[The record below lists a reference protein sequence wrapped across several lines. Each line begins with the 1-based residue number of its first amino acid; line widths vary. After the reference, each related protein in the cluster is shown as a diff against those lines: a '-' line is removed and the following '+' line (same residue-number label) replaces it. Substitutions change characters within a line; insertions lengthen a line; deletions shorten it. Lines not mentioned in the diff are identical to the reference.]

1 MLRYVDSLNEQA
13 VKVAAVLV
21 VAAAAVETSA
31 AKQVQYVK

>member
-21 VAAAAVETSA
+21 VAAVETSA